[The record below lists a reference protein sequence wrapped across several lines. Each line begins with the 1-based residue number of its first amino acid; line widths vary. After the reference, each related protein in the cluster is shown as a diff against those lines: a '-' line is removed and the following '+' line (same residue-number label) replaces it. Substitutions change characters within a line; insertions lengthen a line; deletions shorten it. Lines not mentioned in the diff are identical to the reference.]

1 MPLFFLFKE
10 LCGCV
15 KKRGIIIYDGKLRI
29 LCEKT
34 VMSLDNIGP

>member
-1 MPLFFLFKE
+1 MHLFFSF
-10 LCGCV
+10 GTYGGYA